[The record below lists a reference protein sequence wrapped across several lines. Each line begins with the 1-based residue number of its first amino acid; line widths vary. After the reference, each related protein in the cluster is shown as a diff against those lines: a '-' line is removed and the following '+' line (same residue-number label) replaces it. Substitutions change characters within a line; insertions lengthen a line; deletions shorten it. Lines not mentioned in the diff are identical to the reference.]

1 MADRDPQIEVDGAS
15 PAPAPAMGASTDAPI
30 APKRKRNW
38 GKLALMLSV
47 PLLLAGGVGWYFY
60 ATAHYV
66 STDNAYV
73 QQDKVSIS
81 AELSGRV
88 VAVGVREN
96 QHVNAGDL
104 LFRIDAQPYK
114 IAVQQAEA
122 AIAAADVKVVGME
135 TDLSTKGADIATA
148 HASLAY
154 AQEQYN
160 REAELMRRGFSTR
173 ARMDLMT
180 QGMAAARGS
189 LANAQ
194 GEATKARAALATSQ
208 IAPGV
213 NPAVLAAQ
221 VQKQQALYN
230 LARTEV
236 RAPVSGVVSKADRLL
251 DGQMMMSGLPAVTI
265 VVSDKSWIAANF
277 KETDLD
283 HMRVGQPA
291 EIAVDAY
298 PDMKLKGH
306 VASIGGGTGSEFSVL
321 PAQNANGNWVKVT
334 QRVPVR
340 IASDTTPGRPL
351 IAGLS
356 THVTIDTAAQPA
368 SGPATK

>member
-1 MADRDPQIEVDGAS
+1 MADRDPQIEIDTAS
-15 PAPAPAMGASTDAPI
+15 PAPAPAQMAAP
-30 APKRKRNW
+30 ATLAEKPRRNW
-38 GKLALMLSV
+38 AKLAAMVSV
-47 PLLLAGGVGWYFY
+47 PLLMGGGVAWYFY
-60 ATAHYV
+60 ANAHYV
-66 STDNAYV
+66 STDNAYIS
-73 QQDKVSIS
+73 QDKVSIS
-81 AELSGRV
+81 AELTGRV

-104 LFRIDAQPYK
+104 LFRIDPQPYK

-148 HASLAY
+148 RASLAY

-173 ARMDLMT
+173 ARMDALT
-180 QGMAAARGS
+180 QGMAAARGA
-189 LANAQ
+189 LANAE

-221 VQKQQALYN
+221 VQKAQAQYN
-230 LARTEV
+230 LSRTEV

-265 VVSDKSWIAANF
+265 VVSDKSWIDANF

-291 EIAVDAY
+291 EIEVDAY
-298 PDMKLKGH
+298 PGMKLKGH

-321 PAQNANGNWVKVT
+321 PAQNATGNWVKVT

-340 IASDTTPGRPL
+340 IAIDTRPGRPL

-356 THVTIDTAAQPA
+356 THVTIDTATSPA
-368 SGPATK
+368 KR

>member
-1 MADRDPQIEVDGAS
+1 MADRDPQIEIDTAS
-15 PAPAPAMGASTDAPI
+15 PAPSPAQMAPPAVAVAKPR
-30 APKRKRNW
+30 RKW
-38 GKLALMLSV
+38 GKLAAMVSV
-47 PLLLAGGVGWYFY
+47 PLLMVGGVVWYFY
-60 ATAHYV
+60 ANANNV

-81 AELSGRV
+81 AELTGRV

-104 LFRIDAQPYK
+104 LFRIDPQPYK

-148 HASLAY
+148 RASLAY

-173 ARMDLMT
+173 ARMDAMT

-189 LANAQ
+189 LANAE
-194 GEATKARAALATSQ
+194 GEATKARAALSTSQ

-221 VQKQQALYN
+221 VQRQQAQYN
-230 LARTEV
+230 LSRTEV

-291 EIAVDAY
+291 QIEVDAY
-298 PDMKLKGH
+298 PGMKLQGH

-321 PAQNANGNWVKVT
+321 PAQNASGNWVKVT

-340 IASDTTPGRPL
+340 IAIDTTPGRPL

-356 THVTIDTAAQPA
+356 THVTIDTAA
-368 SGPATK
+368 GPVSAAAMH

>member
-1 MADRDPQIEVDGAS
+1 MADRDPQIGLGGAS
-15 PAPAPAMGASTDAPI
+15 PAPAPVMGSPASAPT

-38 GKLALMLSV
+38 GRLAVMLSV

-60 ATAHYV
+60 ANAHYV

-81 AELSGRV
+81 AELTGRV
-88 VAVGVREN
+88 VAVGVHEN
-96 QHVNAGDL
+96 QPVKAGDL
-104 LFRIDAQPYK
+104 LFRIDPQPYQ

-135 TDLSTKGADIATA
+135 TDLSTKGADISTA
-148 HASLAY
+148 RAGLAY
-154 AQEQYN
+154 SQEQYN

-173 ARMDLMT
+173 ARMDAMT
-180 QGMAAARGS
+180 QGLAAARGG
-189 LANAQ
+189 LANAE
-194 GEATKARAALATSQ
+194 GAATKARAALATSQ

-213 NPAVLAAQ
+213 NPAVLSAQ

-236 RAPVSGVVSKADRLL
+236 RAPVSGVISKADRLL

-291 EIAVDAY
+291 EIEIDAY

-340 IASDTTPGRPL
+340 IAIDTKPGRPL

-368 SGPATK
+368 TK